1 MEDIKKVTPEKSAES
16 TKNTENTENA
26 QGNGYYTNKPKFGKR
41 GISRLRQ
48 QFNKSLSL
56 FLVIAASILFYFGLF
71 KMDEIHSVLSGFVA
85 VAKPVIY
92 GLGIAFLLNP
102 IVKWMDKILRP
113 RLVKKLSNEKK
124 AYRISRVIGIL
135 AAITVLLAVI
145 VALCNMLLPELYS
158 SIRDMIIRVP
168 KQLTSFLNEWNSVS
182 EKSSTIHKLI
192 VNAVEE
198 GSVYLQNWMRTDLL
212 QKTNDIMTSLTAG
225 VISVVKE
232 VLNFLIGIIISIY
245 VLYSKELFSAQSK
258 KILYAVAKPDHAN
271 MVLHITQKS
280 NAIFSGFISGKIIDS
295 AIIGVLCF
303 LGLSV
308 LNMPYTLLVSVIV
321 GVTNVIPFFGPYI
334 GAIPSALLILL
345 ENPQK
350 GLYFIIFI
358 LVLQQ
363 LDGNIIGPKIL
374 GDSTGLSA
382 FWVVFAILVS
392 GGLFGIVGM
401 LLGVPAFAVIYYIV
415 TMLINHR
422 LEVKNLPV
430 SSASYDEFSYV
441 ESDGRYIQSPEKK
454 LKEEMQQA
462 EEQEIKET
470 GIKEQETETAEKQ
483 ADTNK
488 TDEKKE
494 EEE

>member
-1 MEDIKKVTPEKSAES
+1 MEEIKEATSEKSTEDI
-16 TKNTENTENA
+16 
-26 QGNGYYTNKPKFGKR
+26 QGNGYYTNKPKFGRR

-71 KMDEIHSVLSGFVA
+71 KLDQIRSVLGGFVE

-102 IVKWMDKILRP
+102 IVKWVDKVLRP
-113 RLVKKLSNEKK
+113 RLEKRLSSEKK
-124 AYRISRVIGIL
+124 AHRISRIVGIV
-135 AAITVLLAVI
+135 AALTVLIAVI
-145 VALCNMLLPELYS
+145 LALCNMLLPELYS

-168 KQLTSFLNEWNSVS
+168 KQLTSFLNEWNNVS

-192 VNAVEE
+192 ANALEE
-198 GSVYLQNWMRTDLL
+198 GSAYLQNWMRTDLL

-245 VLYSKELFSAQSK
+245 VLYSKELFSSQSK
-258 KILYAVAKPDHAN
+258 KILYALVKPDHAN

-280 NAIFSGFISGKIIDS
+280 NSIFSGFISGKIIDS

-303 LGLSV
+303 FGLTI

-363 LDGNIIGPKIL
+363 LDGNIIGPKVL

-401 LLGVPAFAVIYYIV
+401 LLGVPAFAVVYYMV

-454 LKEEMQQA
+454 RKEEMRQA
-462 EEQEIKET
+462 EEQE
-470 GIKEQETETAEKQ
+470 
-483 ADTNK
+483 
-488 TDEKKE
+488 EKKTGE
-494 EEE
+494 E

>member
-102 IVKWMDKILRP
+102 IVKWVDKILRP
-113 RLVKKLSNEKK
+113 WLVKKLSNEKK
-124 AYRISRVIGIL
+124 AYQISRIVGVVT
-135 AAITVLLAVI
+135 AFTVLIAVI
-145 VALCNMLLPELYS
+145 VALCNMLLPALYS

-168 KQLTSFLNEWNSVS
+168 KQLASFLNEWNKVS
-182 EKSSTIHKLI
+182 EKSTTIQKL
-192 VNAVEE
+192 VANALEE
-198 GSVYLQNWMRTDLL
+198 GSVYLQNWLRTDLL

-232 VLNFLIGIIISIY
+232 VLNFLIGMIISVY

-258 KILYAVAKPDHAN
+258 KILYAMAKPDHAN

-303 LGLSV
+303 LGLSI

-345 ENPQK
+345 EDPQK

-363 LDGNIIGPKIL
+363 LDGNVIGPKIL

-382 FWVVFAILVS
+382 FWVVFALLVA

-415 TMLINHR
+415 TMLVNHR

-454 LKEEMQQA
+454 LKEEQKQA
-462 EEQEIKET
+462 EEQET
-470 GIKEQETETAEKQ
+470 NEQKTDTAEKQ
-483 ADTNK
+483 ADINK
-488 TDEKKE
+488 TGEKKE